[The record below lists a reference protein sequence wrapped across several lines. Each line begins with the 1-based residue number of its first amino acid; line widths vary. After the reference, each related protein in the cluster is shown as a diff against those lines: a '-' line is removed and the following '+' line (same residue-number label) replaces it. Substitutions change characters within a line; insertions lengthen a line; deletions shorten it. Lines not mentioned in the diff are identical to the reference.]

1 MLSTK
6 LLRARSWTISI
17 LLGPDSPDEMAFG
30 QLRAPITIVKS
41 DSYAGSS
48 GRIST
53 DPTGERR
60 NRQFRQR
67 FRGLRSCRANPSGES
82 GLGGLSVFFV
92 HLSFLY
98 PDITAITAEA
108 IIFFLAVAALDP
120 AAAP

>member
-1 MLSTK
+1 MRTT
-6 LLRARSWTISI
+6 RA
-17 LLGPDSPDEMAFG
+17 GFNPDSPDEMAFG

-41 DSYAGSS
+41 NSYAGSS

-82 GLGGLSVFFV
+82 GLKQLRFGRREFPARTLSVADLNQLTASGQV
-92 HLSFLY
+92 IGNVREARN
-98 PDITAITAEA
+98 DIS
-108 IIFFLAVAALDP
+108 
-120 AAAP
+120 